1 MLVISRTAVDGK
13 DTFTVDGPATIILV
27 RTKGNQVQLG
37 IEAPRS
43 TTILR
48 EGVADKYAD
57 QKDQKEQKQPK
68 KKTLDEL
75 KKEGAR
81 NAEVNRLRRRE
92 DKFFRW
98 D

>member
-13 DTFTVDGPATIILV
+13 DTFTVDGPARIILV
-27 RTKGNQVQLG
+27 RTKGNQVQIG

-48 EGVADKYAD
+48 EGVVDKYAD
-57 QKDQKEQKQPK
+57 PKQQQQPK
-68 KKTLDEL
+68 KKTLEEL
-75 KKEGAR
+75 KREGAR

>member
-48 EGVADKYAD
+48 EGVVDKHA
-57 QKDQKEQKQPK
+57 DQKEQKPPK
-68 KKTLDEL
+68 KKTLEEL
-75 KKEGAR
+75 KREGAR

>member
-13 DTFTVDGPATIILV
+13 DTFTVDGPARIILV
-27 RTKGNQVQLG
+27 RTKGNQVQIG

-48 EGVADKYAD
+48 EGVVDKYAD
-57 QKDQKEQKQPK
+57 PKQQPK
-68 KKTLDEL
+68 KKTLEEL
-75 KKEGAR
+75 KREGAR